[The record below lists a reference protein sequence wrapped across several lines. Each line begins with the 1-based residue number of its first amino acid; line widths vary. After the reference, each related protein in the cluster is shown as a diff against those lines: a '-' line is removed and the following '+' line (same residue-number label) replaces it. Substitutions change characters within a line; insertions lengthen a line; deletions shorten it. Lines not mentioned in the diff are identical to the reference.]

1 MDFTKAMTAN
11 IILLIGFAVMI
22 PLAFGEYKFHPKFH
36 HQLSE
41 NGSINGT
48 HDLFI
53 GNLTEGDVL
62 LYHSGIAA
70 AGKGNE
76 SFTYDFQYPAYGYN
90 NLTISYLKVI
100 DLLGEG
106 RNGYPSLK
114 EGGVGYNYTVISFKS
129 NSSYGLNFNLTIYG
143 NVNQFNRT
151 VHQIITKH

>member
-1 MDFTKAMTAN
+1 MEFTKAMTAN

-53 GNLTEGDVL
+53 GNLTGGDVL

-90 NLTISYLKVI
+90 NLTISYLKVL
-100 DLLGEG
+100 DLLGKG
-106 RNGYPSLK
+106 KNGYPSLK